1 MIAQLVTVFLL
12 VIACSATAQE
22 EVYRWTDSQGRTHF
36 GNRPPADVQAKRINL
51 HSQPAKVIAGGK
63 VYTWIDEQGNKH
75 YGDHPPTNTQA
86 EQVDTDIMPMSTIRA
101 TEFRPGERQLLDQL
115 EQRNRSK

>member
-1 MIAQLVTVFLL
+1 
-12 VIACSATAQE
+12 
-22 EVYRWTDSQGRTHF
+22 
-36 GNRPPADVQAKRINL
+36 
-51 HSQPAKVIAGGK
+51 

-101 TEFRPGERQLLDQL
+101 TEFRPGEKQLLDQL